1 MRLSR
6 FSDYAVRVLIYSA
19 MQPERLVTLQEM
31 SDLYGISLAH
41 LRKVVHKLGTLG
53 YLKTARGKGGGLRL
67 QRDASEINIGEVVA
81 AFEGKESLIDCAG
94 LDCVVLP
101 ACGLPR
107 VLRRAQAAF
116 YSELDSHTLQD
127 VIKQDKFPRVLEA
140 VDKRRHAHPIIA
152 FS

>member
-31 SDLYGISLAH
+31 SDFYGISLAH
-41 LRKVVHKLGTLG
+41 LRKVVHKLGKLG

-127 VIKQDKFPRVLEA
+127 VIKQDKFPRVLDA

>member
-31 SDLYGISLAH
+31 SDFYGISLAH
-41 LRKVVHKLGTLG
+41 LRKVVHKLGKLG

-116 YSELDSHTLQD
+116 YSELDRHTLQD

>member
-1 MRLSR
+1 
-6 FSDYAVRVLIYSA
+6 
-19 MQPERLVTLQEM
+19 
-31 SDLYGISLAH
+31 
-41 LRKVVHKLGTLG
+41 
-53 YLKTARGKGGGLRL
+53 L

>member
-31 SDLYGISLAH
+31 SDFYGISLAH
-41 LRKVVHKLGTLG
+41 LRKVVHKLGKLG

>member
-31 SDLYGISLAH
+31 SDFYGISLAH
-41 LRKVVHKLGTLG
+41 LRKVVHKLGKLG

-116 YSELDSHTLQD
+116 YSDLDSHTLQD

>member
-1 MRLSR
+1 LSR

-31 SDLYGISLAH
+31 SDFYGISLAH
-41 LRKVVHKLGTLG
+41 LRKVVHKLGKLG

>member
-19 MQPERLVTLQEM
+19 MQPGRLVTLQEM
-31 SDLYGISLAH
+31 SDFYGISLAH
-41 LRKVVHKLGTLG
+41 LRKVVHKLGKLG

-67 QRDASEINIGEVVA
+67 QRTASEINIGEVVA
-81 AFEGKESLIDCAG
+81 AFEDRESLIDCAG

-116 YSELDSHTLQD
+116 YSELESYTLMD
-127 VIKQDKFPRVLEA
+127 VIKQDRFPRVLDA
-140 VDKRRHAHPIIA
+140 VGKRNHTHPIIA
-152 FS
+152 FA